1 MSLRRSYFL
10 VGALLLALPFSAT
23 AQRTTAKPGPKT
35 TAPAT
40 PPAAPAKQEVA
51 VDWNTFTPENEEFSI
66 LMPKDT
72 ATETGKYDYHKFTL
86 NTRLYLSSPASGP
99 VVGVVSMSG
108 IKSNPASASDLERFN
123 SYADAFKTFFS
134 PKVKKDV
141 PPKMFLTTTKPF
153 HGYTARVYK
162 LMIGD
167 LSGTVSAVIT
177 RKRFYAIAIL
187 NTKKDDALED
197 KFLSSFVI
205 PDKPLDQPKVAE
217 NQEAEQVELVPRTD
231 QPERT
236 GPGRKPLVAT
246 GGDGSINSSGTAV
259 RGTVTATNEDN
270 TEFGTGTSQSVNDV
284 QGNQNQGQGQ
294 GNQKR
299 PPIQGGVLNGKAIY
313 LPAPEIPL
321 GEKTGGVVMV
331 QILVDEL
338 GNVIDARAVSGPV
351 GLHGAAVNAA
361 RFARFSPTLLAGEP
375 VRVMG
380 TLAYNFAKAN

>member
-10 VGALLLALPFSAT
+10 VGALLMALPFSAE
-23 AQRTTAKPGPKT
+23 AQRTTAKPAPKT
-35 TAPAT
+35 TPPATAPAT
-40 PPAAPAKQEVA
+40 PAKQEV
-51 VDWNTFTPENEEFSI
+51 VIDWNTLTPENEEFSI

-72 ATETGKYDYHKFTL
+72 ATETGKFDYHKFTL
-86 NTRLYLSSPASGP
+86 NTRLYLSSPAAGP

-153 HGYTARVYK
+153 HGYAVRVYK

-167 LSGTVSAVIT
+167 LSGTVNAVIT

-205 PDKPLDQPKVAE
+205 PDKSIDQPKVALNE
-217 NQEAEQVELVPRTD
+217 EGQELVDIVPSG

-236 GPGRKPLVAT
+236 GQGRKPLVAT
-246 GGDGSINSSGTAV
+246 GGDGSINSSGTTV
-259 RGTVTATNEDN
+259 RGTGAANEDN
-270 TEFGTGTSQSVNDV
+270 TEFGTGTNQAVNDV
-284 QGNQNQGQGQ
+284 QGNQNQGQ

-313 LPAPEIPL
+313 LPAPELPF

-331 QILVDEL
+331 QVLIDEL

-351 GLHGAAVNAA
+351 GLHAAAVNAA
-361 RFARFSPTLLAGEP
+361 RFARFSPTLLSGET

-380 TLAYNFAKAN
+380 TLAYNFAKSN